1 MEDMYIKIGGALV
14 LLLTNLAL
22 FFKSKADINSVK
34 NDRLQT
40 KETRDKD
47 SQALHDE
54 VLELRFKY
62 TALKDAQQ
70 LQSEQIA
77 DAAKQVGV
85 LNTQLAQ
92 VLVKLDNVIE
102 TLKELKAE
110 SKSLLCSSSPLG
122 SMRAGGFS
130 IQITGG
136 DNGW

>member
-1 MEDMYIKIGGALV
+1 MEDMYLKIGGAVV

-70 LQSEQIA
+70 LQEEKLTDVSRQSGFIVKEVAILSTKI
-77 DAAKQVGV
+77 DN
-85 LNTQLAQ
+85 LLE
-92 VLVKLDNVIE
+92 LVKEGRSNANK
-102 TLKELKAE
+102 T
-110 SKSLLCSSSPLG
+110 S
-122 SMRAGGFS
+122 
-130 IQITGG
+130 
-136 DNGW
+136 

>member
-40 KETRDKD
+40 KETRDRD

-62 TALKDAQQ
+62 TAIKDAQQ

-92 VLVKLDNVIE
+92 VLVKLDNVID
-102 TLKELKAE
+102 TLKELKQAE
-110 SKSLLCSSSPLG
+110 SK
-122 SMRAGGFS
+122 
-130 IQITGG
+130 
-136 DNGW
+136 

>member
-1 MEDMYIKIGGALV
+1 MYIKIGGAVV

-40 KETRDKD
+40 KETRDRD

-92 VLVKLDNVIE
+92 VLVKLDNVID
-102 TLKELKAE
+102 TLKELKQAE
-110 SKSLLCSSSPLG
+110 SK
-122 SMRAGGFS
+122 
-130 IQITGG
+130 
-136 DNGW
+136 

>member
-40 KETRDKD
+40 KESRDKD

-77 DAAKQVGV
+77 DAAKQVGA

-92 VLVKLDNVIE
+92 VLVKLDNVID
-102 TLKELKAE
+102 TLKELKQAE
-110 SKSLLCSSSPLG
+110 SK
-122 SMRAGGFS
+122 
-130 IQITGG
+130 
-136 DNGW
+136 

>member
-1 MEDMYIKIGGALV
+1 MEDMYVKIGGALV

-40 KETRDKD
+40 KESRDKD

-92 VLVKLDNVIE
+92 VLVKLDNVID

-110 SKSLLCSSSPLG
+110 SK
-122 SMRAGGFS
+122 
-130 IQITGG
+130 
-136 DNGW
+136 

>member
-40 KETRDKD
+40 KETRDRD

-77 DAAKQVGV
+77 DAAKQVGA

-102 TLKELKAE
+102 SLKELKAE
-110 SKSLLCSSSPLG
+110 SK
-122 SMRAGGFS
+122 
-130 IQITGG
+130 
-136 DNGW
+136 

>member
-40 KETRDKD
+40 KETRDRD

-102 TLKELKAE
+102 TLKELKQAE
-110 SKSLLCSSSPLG
+110 SK
-122 SMRAGGFS
+122 
-130 IQITGG
+130 
-136 DNGW
+136 

>member
-1 MEDMYIKIGGALV
+1 MEDIYIKIGGAVV

-40 KETRDKD
+40 KESRDRD

-92 VLVKLDNVIE
+92 VLVKLDHVIE
-102 TLKELKAE
+102 SIKELKDE
-110 SKSLLCSSSPLG
+110 SK
-122 SMRAGGFS
+122 
-130 IQITGG
+130 
-136 DNGW
+136 

>member
-1 MEDMYIKIGGALV
+1 MEDMYLKIGGALV

-40 KETRDKD
+40 KETRDRD

-102 TLKELKAE
+102 TLKELKQAE
-110 SKSLLCSSSPLG
+110 SK
-122 SMRAGGFS
+122 
-130 IQITGG
+130 
-136 DNGW
+136 

>member
-40 KETRDKD
+40 KETRDRD

-92 VLVKLDNVIE
+92 VLVKLDNVID

-110 SKSLLCSSSPLG
+110 SK
-122 SMRAGGFS
+122 
-130 IQITGG
+130 
-136 DNGW
+136 

>member
-1 MEDMYIKIGGALV
+1 MEDMYIKIGGAVV

-77 DAAKQVGV
+77 DASKQVGV

-92 VLVKLDNVIE
+92 VLVKLDNVID
-102 TLKELKAE
+102 TLKELKKAE
-110 SKSLLCSSSPLG
+110 SK
-122 SMRAGGFS
+122 
-130 IQITGG
+130 
-136 DNGW
+136 

>member
-1 MEDMYIKIGGALV
+1 MTPELWAALIGAVV
-14 LLLTNLAL
+14 LLLTNTAAVV
-22 FFKSKADINSVK
+22 KIWGDNITTK

-40 KETRDKD
+40 KESRDRD

-77 DAAKQVGV
+77 DAAKQVGI

-110 SKSLLCSSSPLG
+110 SK
-122 SMRAGGFS
+122 
-130 IQITGG
+130 
-136 DNGW
+136 

>member
-1 MEDMYIKIGGALV
+1 MEDMYLKIGGAVV

-40 KETRDKD
+40 KETRDRD

-102 TLKELKAE
+102 TLKELKQAE
-110 SKSLLCSSSPLG
+110 SK
-122 SMRAGGFS
+122 
-130 IQITGG
+130 
-136 DNGW
+136 

>member
-1 MEDMYIKIGGALV
+1 MEDMYVKIGGAVV

-22 FFKSKADINSVK
+22 FFKSKADINAVK

-40 KETRDKD
+40 KESRDRD

-92 VLVKLDNVIE
+92 VLVKLDNISE
-102 TLKELKAE
+102 ALKELKAAE
-110 SKSLLCSSSPLG
+110 SK
-122 SMRAGGFS
+122 
-130 IQITGG
+130 
-136 DNGW
+136 

>member
-1 MEDMYIKIGGALV
+1 MYIKIGGAVV

-40 KETRDKD
+40 KESRDRD

-92 VLVKLDNVIE
+92 VLVKLDNVID
-102 TLKELKAE
+102 TLKELKQAE
-110 SKSLLCSSSPLG
+110 SK
-122 SMRAGGFS
+122 
-130 IQITGG
+130 
-136 DNGW
+136 

>member
-1 MEDMYIKIGGALV
+1 MEDMYIKIGGAVV

-92 VLVKLDNVIE
+92 VLVKLDNVID
-102 TLKELKAE
+102 TLKELKQAE
-110 SKSLLCSSSPLG
+110 SK
-122 SMRAGGFS
+122 
-130 IQITGG
+130 
-136 DNGW
+136 

>member
-1 MEDMYIKIGGALV
+1 MEDMYVKIGGALV

-110 SKSLLCSSSPLG
+110 SK
-122 SMRAGGFS
+122 
-130 IQITGG
+130 
-136 DNGW
+136 

>member
-77 DAAKQVGV
+77 DTAKQVGV

-92 VLVKLDNVIE
+92 VLVKLDSVIE
-102 TLKELKAE
+102 ALKELKAE
-110 SKSLLCSSSPLG
+110 SK
-122 SMRAGGFS
+122 
-130 IQITGG
+130 
-136 DNGW
+136 

>member
-1 MEDMYIKIGGALV
+1 MEDMYIKIGGAVV

-40 KETRDKD
+40 KETRDRD

-92 VLVKLDNVIE
+92 VLVKLDNVID
-102 TLKELKAE
+102 TLKELKQAE
-110 SKSLLCSSSPLG
+110 SK
-122 SMRAGGFS
+122 
-130 IQITGG
+130 
-136 DNGW
+136 

>member
-1 MEDMYIKIGGALV
+1 MEDMYIKIGGAVV

-34 NDRLQT
+34 NDRLHT
-40 KETRDKD
+40 KESRDRD

-110 SKSLLCSSSPLG
+110 SK
-122 SMRAGGFS
+122 
-130 IQITGG
+130 
-136 DNGW
+136 

>member
-40 KETRDKD
+40 KESRDRD

-92 VLVKLDNVIE
+92 VLVKLDNVID

-110 SKSLLCSSSPLG
+110 SK
-122 SMRAGGFS
+122 
-130 IQITGG
+130 
-136 DNGW
+136 

>member
-1 MEDMYIKIGGALV
+1 MEDMYIKIGGAVV

-40 KETRDKD
+40 KESRDRD

-110 SKSLLCSSSPLG
+110 SK
-122 SMRAGGFS
+122 
-130 IQITGG
+130 
-136 DNGW
+136 

>member
-1 MEDMYIKIGGALV
+1 MEDMYIKIGGAVV

-40 KETRDKD
+40 KETRDRD

-102 TLKELKAE
+102 TLKELKQAE
-110 SKSLLCSSSPLG
+110 SK
-122 SMRAGGFS
+122 
-130 IQITGG
+130 
-136 DNGW
+136 

>member
-1 MEDMYIKIGGALV
+1 MYIKIGGAVV

-70 LQSEQIA
+70 LQAEQIA

-92 VLVKLDNVIE
+92 VLVKLDNVID
-102 TLKELKAE
+102 TLKELKKAE
-110 SKSLLCSSSPLG
+110 SK
-122 SMRAGGFS
+122 
-130 IQITGG
+130 
-136 DNGW
+136 

>member
-110 SKSLLCSSSPLG
+110 SK
-122 SMRAGGFS
+122 
-130 IQITGG
+130 
-136 DNGW
+136 

>member
-1 MEDMYIKIGGALV
+1 MEDMYIKIGGAVV

-102 TLKELKAE
+102 TLKELKQADA
-110 SKSLLCSSSPLG
+110 K
-122 SMRAGGFS
+122 
-130 IQITGG
+130 
-136 DNGW
+136 

>member
-40 KETRDKD
+40 KESRDRD

-92 VLVKLDNVIE
+92 VLVKLDNVID
-102 TLKELKAE
+102 TLKELKQAE
-110 SKSLLCSSSPLG
+110 SK
-122 SMRAGGFS
+122 
-130 IQITGG
+130 
-136 DNGW
+136 

>member
-40 KETRDKD
+40 KESRDKD

-62 TALKDAQQ
+62 TALKDTQQ

-77 DAAKQVGV
+77 DSTKQVGV

-102 TLKELKAE
+102 ELKDL
-110 SKSLLCSSSPLG
+110 KK
-122 SMRAGGFS
+122 
-130 IQITGG
+130 QQ
-136 DNGW
+136 

>member
-1 MEDMYIKIGGALV
+1 MEDMYIKIGGAVV

-40 KETRDKD
+40 KESRDRD

-92 VLVKLDNVIE
+92 VLVKLDNVID
-102 TLKELKAE
+102 TLKELKQAE
-110 SKSLLCSSSPLG
+110 SK
-122 SMRAGGFS
+122 
-130 IQITGG
+130 
-136 DNGW
+136 

>member
-92 VLVKLDNVIE
+92 VLVKLDNVID
-102 TLKELKAE
+102 TLKELKQAE
-110 SKSLLCSSSPLG
+110 SK
-122 SMRAGGFS
+122 
-130 IQITGG
+130 
-136 DNGW
+136 

>member
-1 MEDMYIKIGGALV
+1 MEDMYVKIGGALV

-40 KETRDKD
+40 KESRDRD

-102 TLKELKAE
+102 TLKELKQAE
-110 SKSLLCSSSPLG
+110 SK
-122 SMRAGGFS
+122 
-130 IQITGG
+130 
-136 DNGW
+136 

>member
-70 LQSEQIA
+70 LQSDQIA

-102 TLKELKAE
+102 TLKELKQAE
-110 SKSLLCSSSPLG
+110 SK
-122 SMRAGGFS
+122 
-130 IQITGG
+130 
-136 DNGW
+136 

>member
-40 KETRDKD
+40 KETRDRD

-77 DAAKQVGV
+77 DAAKQVGA

-102 TLKELKAE
+102 SLKELKQAE
-110 SKSLLCSSSPLG
+110 SK
-122 SMRAGGFS
+122 
-130 IQITGG
+130 
-136 DNGW
+136 

>member
-1 MEDMYIKIGGALV
+1 MEDMYVKIGGALV

-77 DAAKQVGV
+77 DTAKQVGV

-110 SKSLLCSSSPLG
+110 SK
-122 SMRAGGFS
+122 
-130 IQITGG
+130 
-136 DNGW
+136 

>member
-102 TLKELKAE
+102 TLKELKQAE
-110 SKSLLCSSSPLG
+110 SK
-122 SMRAGGFS
+122 
-130 IQITGG
+130 
-136 DNGW
+136 

>member
-40 KETRDKD
+40 KETRDRD

-54 VLELRFKY
+54 MIELRFKY

-70 LQSEQIA
+70 LQSEQIT
-77 DAAKQVGV
+77 DATKQVGI

-102 TLKELKAE
+102 TLKELKQAE
-110 SKSLLCSSSPLG
+110 SK
-122 SMRAGGFS
+122 
-130 IQITGG
+130 
-136 DNGW
+136 

>member
-1 MEDMYIKIGGALV
+1 MTPELWATLIGAVV
-14 LLLTNLAL
+14 LLLTNTAAVV
-22 FFKSKADINSVK
+22 KIWGDNITTK
-34 NDRLQT
+34 NDRAAT
-40 KETRDKD
+40 KESRDKD

-92 VLVKLDNVIE
+92 VLVKLDNVID
-102 TLKELKAE
+102 TLKELKKAE
-110 SKSLLCSSSPLG
+110 SK
-122 SMRAGGFS
+122 
-130 IQITGG
+130 
-136 DNGW
+136 

>member
-77 DAAKQVGV
+77 DGAKQVGV

-92 VLVKLDNVIE
+92 VLVKLDNVID
-102 TLKELKAE
+102 TLKELKKVE
-110 SKSLLCSSSPLG
+110 SK
-122 SMRAGGFS
+122 
-130 IQITGG
+130 
-136 DNGW
+136 